1 MNSQL
6 PMNTVT
12 SFLGLNGW
20 KKTSQIRGVFQIWH
34 SEEFPNSE
42 VTLPLDEDHK
52 RYSLLLD
59 DALEEISECLM
70 IPIDILSEQISP
82 QNFDT
87 ISVRAIGDDVKHGS
101 IPFDDGIKLLLSSH
115 KLLKQCSSKIKKFK
129 NKTKHLNNYLNH
141 IGMGQTQIGSYV
153 VSIHSPLY
161 RVTTA
166 DEPDLF
172 DSDVS
177 LGRIINK
184 SFYSKIFEVSSL
196 FSKKAKSELITQRLL
211 EIGINK
217 KDCDAL
223 IDIMGHQSHRDI
235 EINVNWSPK
244 ESIEERYNKSIN
256 LYARDVQSIVDYREV
271 LKEKKVENNIQLSGE
286 IADLHRGYDDEL
298 GKAKLKAKYQ
308 EKDISI
314 SFSVS
319 DEQYPL
325 VANAHVNKRIVTITG
340 ELEVVKVEQKLTA
353 NYISVDDL
361 SVTENLEIDYSQL

>member
-1 MNSQL
+1 MNSLLSL
-6 PMNTVT
+6 PSVT
-12 SFLGLNGW
+12 SFLSLNGW
-20 KKTSQIRGVFQIWH
+20 KKTSEIRGAFQIWH
-34 SEEFPNSE
+34 SDEFPSSE
-42 VTLPLDEDHK
+42 VTLTLDEDHK
-52 RYSLLLD
+52 RYRLLLD

-70 IPIDILSEQISP
+70 IPVGVLIEQISP

-101 IPFDDGIKLLLSSH
+101 IPFDDGIKLLSSSH
-115 KLLKQCSSKIKKFK
+115 KLLKHCSNQVKRFK
-129 NKTKHLNNYLNH
+129 NKSKHLSNYLNH
-141 IGMGQTQIGSYV
+141 VGMGQTQIGSYI

-161 RVTTA
+161 RVNTD

-172 DSDVS
+172 DSDIS

-184 SFYSKIFEVSSL
+184 SFYSKIFEVSSI
-196 FSKKAKSELITQRLL
+196 FSKKINFELITQSLL
-211 EIGINK
+211 EIGIDK

-223 IDIMGHQSHRDI
+223 IDIMGSQSHRDI

-244 ESIEERYNKSIN
+244 ESIEERYCKSIH
-256 LYARDVQSIVDYREV
+256 LYARNVQYIVDYREI

-298 GKAKLKAKYQ
+298 GKAKLRTKYQ

-319 DEQYPL
+319 DEQYL
-325 VANAHVNKRIVTITG
+325 TVANAHVNKIIVTITG

-353 NYISVDDL
+353 HFITIDDL
-361 SVTENLEIDYSQL
+361 SVTENLEIDYSE